1 MKIEMGE
8 SLFYSW
14 LRHVKECQIVQTNW
28 KTSSQWTL
36 QHEDELEN
44 IMSMTDAFF
53 QKKYKYSIYKK
64 TASLSQFLRQAECD
78 AIGICARDGINEIFA
93 VDVAF
98 HESGLNYG
106 DRPKTVM
113 KILAKS
119 LRTAMCIY
127 GYFDTK
133 DAEIIFASPKIN
145 KGVMGDLIPCIV
157 DMQEQ
162 MNQLGYHFRFR
173 VIANEDFHDIVLE
186 PILMVSHGVAD
197 TTELFLRSYQMM
209 QMFDENGPGN
219 GSIKN
224 KYITGNTDAYAELKI
239 GKLAQIVLRGI
250 LESGTVP
257 EAEIMSLQG
266 KKYSK
271 KTLGINFPLLVK
283 AVDAHADDF
292 ERIRYYKNPVI
303 INGTAYFMCSQ
314 WAESSANN
322 DRPYLL
328 KWIEEHT

>member
-36 QHEDELEN
+36 QHEDELEQ
-44 IMSMTDAFF
+44 IMSVTDVFF
-53 QKKYKYSIYKK
+53 QEKYSYNIYKK

-78 AIGICARDGINEIFA
+78 AIGICAQDGINKIFA

-133 DAEIIFASPKIN
+133 DAEIIFAAPKIN
-145 KGVMGDLIPCIV
+145 KRVMTDLAPCIV

-162 MNQLGYHFRFR
+162 MNQLGYYFRFR
-173 VIANEDFHDIVLE
+173 VIANKDFRDVVLE

-197 TTELFLRSYQMM
+197 TTELFLRSYQMI
-209 QMFDENGPGN
+209 QMFDEK
-219 GSIKN
+219 SASKEKN
-224 KYITGNTDAYAELKI
+224 KYATGSADAYAELKI

-250 LESGTVP
+250 LESGSVS
-257 EAEIMSLQG
+257 EVEIMSMQD
-266 KKYSK
+266 KEYSK
-271 KTLGINFPLLVK
+271 KTFGIDFPLLVK
-283 AVDAHADDF
+283 MDGVYNDLD
-292 ERIRYYKNPVI
+292 RVRYYKDPVV
-303 INGTAYFMCSQ
+303 INNETYLMCSQ
-314 WAESSANN
+314 WAESPANN
-322 DRPYLL
+322 DRPYLV
-328 KWIEEHT
+328 KWIEEHS